1 MSNIN
6 RELLPPSFLHLEG
19 HGLNQGNRQRVRG
32 AEQKQEPPVW
42 LPGRSTEGRRAR
54 LKASRSPGEET
65 EHFKGYGRESEVRH
79 GVGYAMLAV
88 GLLP

>member
-19 HGLNQGNRQRVRG
+19 HGLNQGN
-32 AEQKQEPPVW
+32 QE
-42 LPGRSTEGRRAR
+42 
-54 LKASRSPGEET
+54 
-65 EHFKGYGRESEVRH
+65 ESEGYRAEMRAPCLASWVKDQGVQAEGQQVSRGRDGALQKDSKVRH
-79 GVGYAMLAV
+79 GVGYGTLTV